1 MSKEFPPPYNPDNP
15 QQWAEDLN
23 DYLTRNLSLTP
34 QKVQSDKANENGI
47 VLFDASALAL
57 VVSRRDPATD
67 VPEFVQVLANKGNAN
82 LETSDPNVAGQL
94 WNDNGIVKVSSG

>member
-1 MSKEFPPPYNPDNP
+1 MSKEFPPPYSPENP

-23 DYLTRNLSLTP
+23 DYLTRNLSLIP
-34 QKVQSDKANENGI
+34 QKVSTDKANENGI

-57 VVSRRDPATD
+57 VVSRRDPATN

-82 LETSDPNVAGQL
+82 LPTSDPAVAGAL
-94 WNDNGIVKVSSG
+94 WNDSGTVKVSSG